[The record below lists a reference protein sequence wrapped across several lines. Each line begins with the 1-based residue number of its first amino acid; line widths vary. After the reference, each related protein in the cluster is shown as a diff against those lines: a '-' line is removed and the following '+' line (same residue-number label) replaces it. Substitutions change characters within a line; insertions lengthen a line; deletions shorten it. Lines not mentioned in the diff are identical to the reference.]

1 MGWDKGGGIWLHLD
15 HDSGT
20 NGCVTLKEADLKWIL
35 RTIDPDAHPRIAM
48 GPAPELEK

>member
-20 NGCVTLKEADLKWIL
+20 NGCVTLDEADLKWIM

-48 GPAPELEK
+48 GPATELKK